1 MTVAAHP
8 AFAVICKY
16 ALRCPSTD
24 AFVGE
29 GSHVVARFD
38 THEKAAAYVKEQYNG
53 RGEDYDD
60 GEGCRFFVKMC
71 PYREGEDVPKR
82 PRYSVPELVADHYAH
97 QRDLGAPW
105 WAL

>member
-1 MTVAAHP
+1 MDEARIMTMV
-8 AFAVICKY
+8 K
-16 ALRCPSTD
+16 
-24 AFVGE
+24 
-29 GSHVVARFD
+29 VV
-38 THEKAAAYVKEQYNG
+38 V
-53 RGEDYDD
+53 
-60 GEGCRFFVKMC
+60 FFVKMC